1 MSSGLRYKFNGS
13 LIQVLTGFVSPS
25 PSDLI
30 TGVTQ
35 ASPAVVTESTHG
47 RADGDVI
54 MLENVVGMTELNGGT
69 YVINVLTADT
79 YALLDTNSTAYG
91 AYVSGGEVSSGT
103 LSNLCELTGYNRS
116 GGSSPEIDVTTIC
129 SEAQEFEVGLPD
141 FGTTQLDY
149 NFAPQTAI
157 QLAIADYY
165 SGTNKGEIT
174 AVKVVLPN
182 SGGTMVQ
189 LGTIQQTSEQ
199 AAVNGIW
206 TASLTIRNTGSRKDF
221 A

>member
-1 MSSGLRYKFNGS
+1 MSSGKRFKFAGS
-13 LIQVLTGFVSPS
+13 QIQVLTAFEGSS
-25 PSDLI
+25 SDLI
-30 TGVTQ
+30 TAISQ
-35 ASPAVVTESTHG
+35 ANPAVVTEVGHG
-47 RADGDVI
+47 RADGDVV
-54 MLENVVGMTELNGGT
+54 MLDNVVGMTEVNGGT
-69 YVINVLTADT
+69 YVIEVLTVDT
-79 YALLDTNSTAYG
+79 YSLLETNSTGYG
-91 AYVSGGEVSSGT
+91 AYVSGGEVSSGVF
-103 LSNLCELTGYNRS
+103 SNLCELTGYNRS

-149 NFAPQTAI
+149 NFAPQTTI

-165 SGTNKGEIT
+165 SGSNKGEKT

-182 SGGTMVQ
+182 NGGTMVQ
-189 LGTIQQTSEQ
+189 IGTIQQTSEQ